1 MISKIQKIKGKDGK
15 EKLME
20 MRSVTNRKLQR
31 QAMKNQLGSNKVRK
45 MWQADRAKLL
55 AKEYKGNAIV
65 NKLLNILAYGVQ
77 GRTQRRIYD
86 RLPGVRS

>member
-31 QAMKNQLGSNKVRK
+31 QAMKNELGSNKIREAWHQK
-45 MWQADRAKLL
+45 MGKDIRR
-55 AKEYKGNAIV
+55 
-65 NKLLNILAYGVQ
+65 Q
-77 GRTQRRIYD
+77 GPR
-86 RLPGVRS
+86 P

>member
-1 MISKIQKIKGKDGK
+1 MISKIQKVKGKDGK

>member
-15 EKLME
+15 EKLMK